1 MAAIKI
7 KYMDGDGPSIIEFP
21 DKKYRWKNI
30 FLYTENTIEC
40 RFSIRIIDFRI
51 ITRRD
56 LGKRNGGYMKRTLA
70 LLMALLLFLTS
81 TAPTAKVFAQGAVPE
96 TGGTAKYETIL
107 ETPNPT
113 VKGGKEGTLSS
124 DGGAIKFRYDS
135 KDVVKEAMD
144 VVVLKD
150 DAVLKDYA
158 FDLVTTQDG
167 QAMNGIE
174 YSGHLPKN
182 DTTKDAV
189 YKFYIKEKTDQ
200 KYDENKNV
208 ITITVKATNTAEP
221 TIKGINATEFV
232 VTPDADS
239 RYVSVTLTGDNLS
252 KDSVKAVTKKDG
264 VDTDEIKWNF
274 IPFKGLMASAEMPV
288 APEDK
293 DIVYTTTFSTANGS
307 SQTVK
312 ITVKAKSA
320 AATTEKTLT
329 GITIEPQSLPKT
341 GGDVVVTLKGDNLE
355 PADIKSEIRIRMDLQ
370 DIPVKW
376 EKTSEGLKA
385 TLTFP
390 ANETEKR
397 IVYTLYFEIK
407 GDLSANKSEKVYV
420 TTEDATTSPKVTGLN
435 ATPERLT
442 DAGGNVALTVTAENA
457 KEGDIQWTVKKDGR
471 EDPLLKPTSTG
482 DLNFTLTLPKNETN
496 KDVTYTVE
504 AKAEKGKQAQKATIT
519 VAKKEATPPATSDSE
534 IVMMKAD
541 KKSIPAEGGVVKITL
556 VDYPATD
563 KKNIRLKVT
572 IDGQSVDVPAD
583 EIVKDGAKK
592 IISLRFPAN
601 TKTEIL
607 NYKIVAN
614 ATGSYTDFQD
624 TPSVMI
630 TQDAGQVVNASITG
644 ISATNDQLPLAGGDT
659 TITIKG
665 TDLDKAKLVTKLFK
679 VEDGTETEVKLGDYM
694 SGSFSGRGEVQ
705 SASFIF
711 PKVDKDTE
719 FVFKASVD
727 NGNTFVEKAIHQT
740 SEGSNR
746 PTVSLVPKKVFTIS
760 DHSLVVDF
768 HEPVEEARPNA
779 IMKNVHI
786 IAGSNTINLNEGDKV
801 TIDGNTLHIDFKEPI
816 FKDAKAYKL
825 VVDARAFKLKSD
837 TENKAFEQTITR
849 DTPYIEDAE
858 FEQGYKLESEGG
870 KVVLKLKGYNLP
882 EDLKVKILE
891 NNKEKTDLKV
901 TPEITGSPNEKTIT
915 FNVPENTT
923 DRVQSYSVLVS
934 TDGVQYSSEVSNMQ
948 NRFRRMVVSVLPK
961 NANADA
967 PQIDFMQIQSY
978 GNADDGDITHTNLP
992 TGQESKKTLVWIYGA
1007 NLNADHTRLRLID
1020 KNGVYWSPIYD
1031 ATQDSG
1037 TRILMTML
1045 DGIHGGTPGMT
1056 GKGNNMLMEV
1066 ILPRGYQP
1074 DKWPGYEEGTTFKY
1088 EVAPDGVNFDS
1099 EVTVTAT
1106 VRFDHEDSKKD
1117 IDKELTDVIVRHVDK
1132 NGKDIVPAEKVKA
1145 YNHLHPC
1152 DLQKLLPLRDKDGFK
1167 KDFEGYKVADTD
1179 EIVKG
1184 MEGPNHYGPAYY
1196 DGKTVEQ
1203 LKNSKG
1209 EIVLVYGKAEKPG
1222 DPSTPSNPSNP
1233 STPSKPDSPSNT
1245 GSGSGYF
1252 ILPSAQTK
1260 NEAKKEPK
1268 KEANTAPTK
1277 GYIAGYPDHTFR
1289 PAKSMT
1295 RAEAA
1300 AILARL
1306 CKLTG
1311 VDSTKPDF
1319 KDADGWYNA
1328 AINDVVKAG
1337 YMKGYPDGSF
1347 KPNQPITR
1355 AEFAA
1360 ILSHVLKDE
1369 TAPNPFKDTAGHWA
1383 KDAIDKA
1390 YAQGIIKGYGDNSF
1404 RPDALVSRAEA
1415 VAMAN
1420 RTFRLQKTVVDNPF
1434 TDISPDHWAYND
1446 ILTAVSNK

>member
-1 MAAIKI
+1 
-7 KYMDGDGPSIIEFP
+7 
-21 DKKYRWKNI
+21 
-30 FLYTENTIEC
+30 
-40 RFSIRIIDFRI
+40 
-51 ITRRD
+51 
-56 LGKRNGGYMKRTLA
+56 MKRTLA

-81 TAPTAKVFAQGAVPE
+81 TAPTAKVFAQGDVPE
-96 TGGTAKYETIL
+96 TGGEARFKTIL
-107 ETPNPT
+107 EAPNPT
-113 VKGGKEGTLSS
+113 TAGGKEGELSS

-135 KDVVKEAMD
+135 KNVAKEAMEC
-144 VVVLKD
+144 VVVKD
-150 DAVLKDYA
+150 DTPLTDFT
-158 FDLVTTQDG
+158 FDLIVAHDG
-167 QAMNGIE
+167 QAMNGVE
-174 YSGHLPKN
+174 YSGHLPQN
-182 DTTKDAV
+182 DTTKDVV
-189 YKFYIKEKTDQ
+189 YKFYIKEKADQ
-200 KYDENKNV
+200 KYDAKNV
-208 ITITVKATNTAEP
+208 ITITVKAKNTAEP
-221 TIKGINATEFV
+221 TITGVNRTDIV
-232 VTPDADS
+232 LDPDSPS
-239 RYVSVTLTGDNLS
+239 RYVTLTFEGNNLS
-252 KDSVKAVTKKDG
+252 SDTVKAVTKKDG
-264 VDTDEIKWNF
+264 VVTDEIKWNYLSIAGF
-274 IPFKGLMASAEMPV
+274 MASTIMPA

-307 SQTVK
+307 KQTVK

-329 GITIEPQSLPKT
+329 DISIDPQNLPKT
-341 GGDVVVTLKGDNLE
+341 GGDVIVTLKGENLE
-355 PADIKSEIRIRMDLQ
+355 PADIKSTIRIRMDLQ

-376 EKTSEGLKA
+376 EKSSEGLQA

-397 IVYTLYFEIK
+397 IAYSLYFEIK
-407 GDLSANKSEKVYV
+407 GDLSANQSGKVYV
-420 TTEDATTSPKVTGLN
+420 TTEEATTSPKVTGLS
-435 ATPERLT
+435 ATPEKLT
-442 DAGGNVALTVTAENA
+442 DAGGKVTLNVTAEKAVAN
-457 KEGDIQWTVKKDGR
+457 DIQWTVKKDGVV
-471 EDPLLKPTSTG
+471 DPLLKPTSTG
-482 DLNFTLTLPKNETN
+482 DLNFTLSLPQNDTAN
-496 KDVTYTVE
+496 DVTYTVE
-504 AKAEKGKQAQKATIT
+504 AKAANDAQAQKATIT
-519 VAKKEATPPATSDSE
+519 VAKKEATPPVVQDSKIIMMTEVNEKIDAASSEKTFNVIATPNTDAKNVKLHITANGKDVTLPYTVTGPKS
-534 IVMMKAD
+534 
-541 KKSIPAEGGVVKITL
+541 KKTVTINFPENKTASSVV
-556 VDYPATD
+556 Y
-563 KKNIRLKVT
+563 KVT
-572 IDGQSVDVPAD
+572 
-583 EIVKDGAKK
+583 
-592 IISLRFPAN
+592 F
-601 TKTEIL
+601 
-607 NYKIVAN
+607 N
-614 ATGSYTDFQD
+614 ATGSDTDFQD
-624 TPSVMI
+624 DPVATF
-630 TQDAGQVVNASITG
+630 TQAAGEAVNAKIED
-644 ISATNDQLPLAGGDT
+644 ISSTNDQLPLAGGDT

-665 TDLDKAKLVTKLFK
+665 TDLDKVELVTKLFK
-679 VEDGTETEVKLGDYM
+679 VENGAETVVKLGEYM

-705 SASFIF
+705 SAPFTF
-711 PKVDKDTE
+711 PAVDKDTK

-727 NGNTFVEKAIHQT
+727 GGNTFVEKAIYQT
-740 SEGSNR
+740 SEGSTR
-746 PTVSLVPKKVFTIS
+746 ETEALEPKKVFTIH
-760 DHSLVVDF
+760 DDTLVVDF
-768 HEPVEEARPNA
+768 HEPVEEARANA

-786 IAGSNTINLNEGDKV
+786 LAGSETINISESDKV
-801 TIDGNTLHIDFKEPI
+801 SFDGNTLQIKFDKPI
-816 FKDAKAYKL
+816 FKDKKAYKL
-825 VVDARAFKLKSD
+825 VVDARTFKLFNEKENREK
-837 TENKAFEQTITR
+837 ENKAFESIIQK
-849 DTPYIEDAE
+849 DGPYIEDAK

-870 KVVLKLKGYNLP
+870 NVVLKLTGYNLP
-882 EDLKVKILE
+882 DNLKVRIRE
-891 NNKEKTDLKV
+891 NNKEKTELKDI
-901 TPEITGSPNEKTIT
+901 PIKIEGSPNERTIT
-915 FNVPENTT
+915 FTAPANTT

-961 NANADA
+961 NADADA

-1074 DKWPGYEEGTTFKY
+1074 DKWEGYEEGTTFKY

-1106 VRFDHEDSKKD
+1106 VRFDHEDSKKN
-1117 IDKELTDVIVRHVDK
+1117 IDEELTEVIVRHVDK
-1132 NGKDIVPAEKVKA
+1132 DGNNIDKPETVKA

-1167 KDFEGYKVADTD
+1167 KEFEGYKVADTD

-1184 MEGPNHYGPAYY
+1184 KTGPNHYGPAYY
-1196 DGKTVEQ
+1196 DGKTVKE

-1209 EIVLVYGKAEKPG
+1209 EIVLVYGKTEKPV
-1222 DPSTPSNPSNP
+1222 DPSNPSNPSNP

-1252 ILPSAQTK
+1252 ILPSTPTK
-1260 NEAKKEPK
+1260 EVAKPEEKP
-1268 KEANTAPTK
+1268 ALTK

-1311 VDSTKPDF
+1311 ADNAKPDF

-1347 KPNQPITR
+1347 KPDQPITR
-1355 AEFAA
+1355 AEFAV

-1390 YAQGIIKGYGDNSF
+1390 YAQGIIKGYGDNTF

-1420 RTFRLQKTVVDNPF
+1420 RTFRLQKTVVENPF
-1434 TDISPDHWAYND
+1434 TDITSDHWAYND

>member
-1 MAAIKI
+1 
-7 KYMDGDGPSIIEFP
+7 
-21 DKKYRWKNI
+21 
-30 FLYTENTIEC
+30 
-40 RFSIRIIDFRI
+40 
-51 ITRRD
+51 
-56 LGKRNGGYMKRTLA
+56 MKRTLA

-81 TAPTAKVFAQGAVPE
+81 TAPTAKVFAQGDVPE
-96 TGGTAKYETIL
+96 TGGKAKFKNIL
-107 ETPNPT
+107 EAPNPT
-113 VKGGKEGTLSS
+113 VKDGKEGTLPSN
-124 DGGAIKFRYDS
+124 GGAIKFRYDS
-135 KDVVKEAMD
+135 KDVAKEAMD
-144 VVVLKD
+144 VVVLKG
-150 DAVLKDYA
+150 DALLKDYA

-167 QAMNGIE
+167 QAMNGVE
-174 YSGHLPKN
+174 YSGHLPQN
-182 DTTKDAV
+182 DTTKDVV
-189 YKFYIKEKTDQ
+189 YKFYIKEKADT
-200 KYDENKNV
+200 KYDEKNV
-208 ITITVKATNTAEP
+208 ITITVKAKNTAEP
-221 TIKGINATEFV
+221 KITGIKASEFV
-232 VTPDADS
+232 VAPDADS

-264 VDTDEIKWNF
+264 VDTDEINWNF
-274 IPFKGLMASAEMPV
+274 IPFKGLMASAEMPA

-307 SQTVK
+307 SRTVK
-312 ITVKAKSA
+312 ITVKAKSGA
-320 AATTEKTLT
+320 ASTEKTLT
-329 GITIEPQSLPKT
+329 GITIDPKSLPKT
-341 GGDVVVTLKGDNLE
+341 GGDVEITLQGENLE
-355 PADIKSEIRIRMDLQ
+355 PTDITPSIYLIGEGPKEFPITWTEVSGGLKGTLTIPKNTSGVEQKYLIKFILNNGTSK
-370 DIPVKW
+370 PVK
-376 EKTSEGLKA
+376 E
-385 TLTFP
+385 
-390 ANETEKR
+390 N
-397 IVYTLYFEIK
+397 IV
-407 GDLSANKSEKVYV
+407 V
-420 TTEDATTSPKVTGLN
+420 TTKEGPVAPAVPTVKGLIADPTSLPT
-435 ATPERLT
+435 
-442 DAGGNVALTVTAENA
+442 AGGNVALNVIAENA
-457 KEGDIQWTVKKDGR
+457 KAGDIQWTVKKDGR

-482 DLNFTLTLPKNETN
+482 DLNFTLILPKNETN

-504 AKAEKGKQAQKATIT
+504 AKAEKDKQAQKATIT
-519 VAKKEATPPATSDSE
+519 VAKKEATPPVTPTSE
-534 IVMMKAD
+534 IVMMTEVNEKIDADASEKTFNVIATPNTDAKNVKLHITADGKDVTLPYTVTGVKSRKTVTITFPKNTKA
-541 KKSIPAEGGVVKITL
+541 SPVV
-556 VDYPATD
+556 Y
-563 KKNIRLKVT
+563 KVT
-572 IDGQSVDVPAD
+572 
-583 EIVKDGAKK
+583 
-592 IISLRFPAN
+592 F
-601 TKTEIL
+601 
-607 NYKIVAN
+607 N
-614 ATGSYTDFQD
+614 ATGSKTVFQD
-624 TPSVMI
+624 DPVATF
-630 TQDAGQVVNASITG
+630 TQAAGEAVNAKIED
-644 ISATNDQLPLAGGDT
+644 ISSTNDQLPLAGGDT

-665 TDLDKAKLVTKLFK
+665 TDLNKVDLTTKLFK
-679 VEDGTETEVKLGDYM
+679 VEDGTETEVTLGDYM
-694 SGSFSGRGEVQ
+694 IGSFSGRGEVQ
-705 SASFIF
+705 SASFTF
-711 PKVDKDTE
+711 PKVDKDTH

-727 NGNTFVEKAIHQT
+727 GTTFVEKAIYQT

-746 PTVSLVPKKVFTIS
+746 ETEALEPKKVFTIH
-760 DHSLVVDF
+760 DDTLVVDF
-768 HEPVEEARPNA
+768 HEPVEEARANA

-786 IAGSNTINLNEGDKV
+786 LAGSETINISESDKV
-801 TIDGNTLHIDFKEPI
+801 SFDGNTLQIKFDKPI
-816 FKDAKAYKL
+816 FKDKKAYKL
-825 VVDARAFKLKSD
+825 VVDARTFKLFNEKENREK
-837 TENKAFEQTITR
+837 ENKAFESIIQK
-849 DTPYIEDAE
+849 DGPYIEDAK

-870 KVVLKLKGYNLP
+870 KVVLKLTGYNLP
-882 EDLKVKILE
+882 DKLTNKLKVKILE
-891 NNKEKTDLKV
+891 NNKEKTPLDVK
-901 TPEITGSPNEKTIT
+901 PEIAGDANEKTIT
-915 FNVPENTT
+915 FTAPANTT
-923 DRVQSYSVLVS
+923 DRVQSYSILVS
-934 TDGVQYSSEVSNMQ
+934 TDGIQYSSEVSNMQ

-961 NANADA
+961 NADVNA

-978 GNADDGDITHTNLP
+978 GNADDGNITHTNLP

-1074 DKWPGYEEGTTFKY
+1074 DNWKGYEEGTTFKY

-1117 IDKELTDVIVRHVDK
+1117 LTPLLTDVTVRHVDK
-1132 NGKDIVPAEKVKA
+1132 DGKDIVPAEKVKA

-1184 MEGPNHYGPAYY
+1184 MEGPNHHGPAYY

-1203 LKNSKG
+1203 LKNSNG
-1209 EIVLVYGKAEKPG
+1209 EIVLVYGKAEKPV
-1222 DPSTPSNPSNP
+1222 DPSTPSDPSNPSNPSNP

-1252 ILPSAQTK
+1252 ILPSTPTK
-1260 NEAKKEPK
+1260 EVAKPEEKP
-1268 KEANTAPTK
+1268 APTK

-1289 PAKSMT
+1289 PAKSMN

-1306 CKLTG
+1306 CKLSG
-1311 VDSTKPDF
+1311 ADSAKPDF

-1347 KPNQPITR
+1347 KPDQPITR
-1355 AEFAA
+1355 AEFAV

-1369 TAPNPFKDTAGHWA
+1369 TTPSPFKDTAGHWA

-1390 YAQGIIKGYGDNSF
+1390 YAQGIIKGYGDNTF

-1420 RTFRLQKTVVDNPF
+1420 RTFRLQKTVVENPF
-1434 TDISPDHWAYND
+1434 TDITSDHWAYND

>member
-1 MAAIKI
+1 
-7 KYMDGDGPSIIEFP
+7 
-21 DKKYRWKNI
+21 
-30 FLYTENTIEC
+30 
-40 RFSIRIIDFRI
+40 
-51 ITRRD
+51 
-56 LGKRNGGYMKRTLA
+56 MKRTLA

-81 TAPTAKVFAQGAVPE
+81 TAPTAKVFAQGDVPE

-113 VKGGKEGTLSS
+113 TTGGKEGELSS
-124 DGGAIKFRYDS
+124 DGGFIKFRYDS
-135 KDVVKEAMD
+135 KDVAKEAMD

-150 DAVLKDYA
+150 GSVLSDYA
-158 FDLVTTQDG
+158 FTSVNTQDG
-167 QAMNGIE
+167 QSMNGIE
-174 YSGHLPKN
+174 YSGRLPQN
-182 DTTKDAV
+182 DTTEDVV
-189 YKFYIKEKTDQ
+189 YKFYIKEKADQ
-200 KYDENKNV
+200 KYDAGNV
-208 ITITVKATNTAEP
+208 ITITVKAKNTAKSSI
-221 TIKGINATEFV
+221 TGIDKTN
-232 VTPDADS
+232 
-239 RYVSVTLTGDNLS
+239 VTLKADEPYRNVNLNLTGSNLR
-252 KDSVKAVTKKDG
+252 KGAVTDQTITTPVNAPKITWSYNDSLG
-264 VDTDEIKWNF
+264 F
-274 IPFKGLMASAEMPV
+274 MALATMPE
-288 APEDK
+288 APEK
-293 DIVYTTTFSTANGS
+293 EDIVYKTTFTAEDGST
-307 SQTVK
+307 QTVT

-320 AATTEKTLT
+320 GTTTEKTLT
-329 GITIEPQSLPKT
+329 GMTVKPESLPKT
-341 GGDVVVTLKGDNLE
+341 GGDVEITLQGENLE
-355 PADIKSEIRIRMDLQ
+355 PTDIEPFIVLIRGGLKNFPIEWAKV
-370 DIPVKW
+370 P
-376 EKTSEGLKA
+376 EGLKT
-385 TLTFP
+385 TLTIP
-390 ANETEKR
+390 ENTSGAEQK
-397 IVYTLYFEIK
+397 YSIK
-407 GDLSANKSEKVYV
+407 FLLKSDTTKNVHKNIIV
-420 TTEDATTSPKVTGLN
+420 TTEDGPVAPAVPTVKRVSASPISLPAT
-435 ATPERLT
+435 
-442 DAGGNVALTVTAENA
+442 GGNVALTVTAENA
-457 KEGDIQWTVKKDGR
+457 TKDDIQWTVKKDGR

-482 DLNFTLTLPKNETN
+482 DLNFTLALPENDTEN
-496 KDVTYTVE
+496 DVTYTVE
-504 AKAEKGKQAQKATIT
+504 AKTANDAQAQKAFIT
-519 VAKKEATPPATSDSE
+519 VAKKATTPPATSDSK
-534 IVMMKAD
+534 IVMMDTD

-556 VDYPATD
+556 VDFPATD

-592 IISLRFPAN
+592 IISLTFPAN

-614 ATGSYTDFQD
+614 ATGNDTDFQD

-630 TQDAGQVVNASITG
+630 TQAAGKVINASISDV
-644 ISATNDQLPLAGGDT
+644 SATNDQLPLAGGDT
-659 TITIKG
+659 KITIKG
-665 TDLDKAKLVTKLFK
+665 TDLDKAKLITKLFK
-679 VEDGTETEVKLGDYM
+679 VENGTETEVNYM
-694 SGSFSGRGEVQ
+694 TGSFQGRDNVQ
-705 SASFIF
+705 SAPFTF
-711 PKVDKDTE
+711 PKVDKDTK

-727 NGNTFVEKAIHQT
+727 GGNTFVEKDIYQT
-740 SEGSNR
+740 SEGSTR
-746 PTVSLVPKKVFTIS
+746 ETEALEPKKVFTIH
-760 DHSLVVDF
+760 DDTLVVDF
-768 HEPVEEARPNA
+768 HEPVEEARANA

-786 IAGSNTINLNEGDKV
+786 LAGNDTINISESDKV
-801 TIDGNTLHIDFKEPI
+801 SFDGNTLQIKFDKPI
-816 FKDAKAYKL
+816 FKDKKAYKL
-825 VVDARAFKLKSD
+825 VVDARTFKLFNEKENREK
-837 TENKAFEQTITR
+837 ENKAFESIIQK
-849 DTPYIEDAE
+849 DGPYIEDAK

-870 KVVLKLKGYNLP
+870 EVVLKLTGYNLP
-882 EDLKVKILE
+882 DDLKVKILE
-891 NNKEKTDLKV
+891 NNKEKTELEV
-901 TPEITGSPNEKTIT
+901 PTTIAGSPNERTIT
-915 FNVPENTT
+915 FTAPANTT

-961 NANADA
+961 NADVNA

-978 GNADDGDITHTNLP
+978 GNAEEGDITHTNLP

-1007 NLNADHTRLRLID
+1007 NLNANHTRLRLKD

-1037 TRILMTML
+1037 NRILMTML
-1045 DGIHGGTPGMT
+1045 DGINGGTPGMT

-1074 DKWPGYEEGTTFKY
+1074 DNWDGYEEGTTFKY
-1088 EVAPDGVNFDS
+1088 EVAPDGVHFDS

-1117 IDKELTDVIVRHVDK
+1117 IDKELTDVTVRHVDK
-1132 NGKDIVPAEKVKA
+1132 DGNDIVEPETVKA

-1167 KDFEGYKVADTD
+1167 KEFEGYKVADTD

-1184 MEGPNHYGPAYY
+1184 KTGPNDHGPAYY
-1196 DGKTVEQ
+1196 DGKTVKE

-1209 EIVLVYGKAEKPG
+1209 EIVLVYGKAEKPD
-1222 DPSTPSNPSNP
+1222 DPSNPSDPTNPSNP

-1252 ILPSAQTK
+1252 ILPSTPTK
-1260 NEAKKEPK
+1260 EVAKPEEKP
-1268 KEANTAPTK
+1268 APTK

-1311 VDSTKPDF
+1311 ADNAKPDF

-1347 KPNQPITR
+1347 KPDQPITR
-1355 AEFAA
+1355 AEFAV

-1390 YAQGIIKGYGDNSF
+1390 YAQGIIKGYGDNTF

-1420 RTFRLQKTVVDNPF
+1420 RTFRLQKTVVENPF
-1434 TDISPDHWAYND
+1434 TDITSDHWAYND

>member
-1 MAAIKI
+1 
-7 KYMDGDGPSIIEFP
+7 
-21 DKKYRWKNI
+21 
-30 FLYTENTIEC
+30 
-40 RFSIRIIDFRI
+40 
-51 ITRRD
+51 
-56 LGKRNGGYMKRTLA
+56 
-70 LLMALLLFLTS
+70 MALLLFLTS
-81 TAPTAKVFAQGAVPE
+81 TAPTAKVFAQGDVPE
-96 TGGTAKYETIL
+96 TGGTAKYQTIL
-107 ETPNPT
+107 KAPNPT
-113 VKGGKEGTLSS
+113 VEKGKEGTLPSK
-124 DGGAIKFRYDS
+124 GGDIHILYNS
-135 KDVVKEAMD
+135 HNVKETDMD
-144 VVVLKD
+144 VQVLKD
-150 DAVLKDYA
+150 GALTPYTFKTVNTHPEDSI
-158 FDLVTTQDG
+158 
-167 QAMNGIE
+167 MSGIE
-174 YSGHLPKN
+174 YSGKLPAN
-182 DTTKDAV
+182 DTPEDVV
-189 YKFYIKEKTDQ
+189 YKFYIKEKSDA
-200 KYDENKNV
+200 KYDAKNV
-208 ITITVKATNTAEP
+208 ITITVKAMNTAKP
-221 TIKGINATEFV
+221 TITGVNQTEFV
-232 VTPDADS
+232 LKPDAPS
-239 RYVSVTLTGDNLS
+239 RYIILNFTGDNLS
-252 KDSVKAVTKKDG
+252 KDNVKAVTKKDG
-264 VDTDEIKWNF
+264 AVTDEIKWSF
-274 IPFKGLMASAEMPV
+274 ISDNGFMASALMPA

-307 SQTVK
+307 KQTVK

-320 AATTEKTLT
+320 ATTTEKTLT
-329 GITIEPQSLPKT
+329 GITIEPQKLPKT
-341 GGDVVVTLKGDNLE
+341 GGDVVVTLKGENLE
-355 PADIKSEIRIRMDLQ
+355 PEDIKSEIRIRRDLQ

-376 EKTSEGLKA
+376 EKTSEGLNA

-397 IVYTLYFEIK
+397 IAYSLYFEIK
-407 GDLSANKSEKVYV
+407 GDLSQNQSGKVYV
-420 TTEDATTSPKVTGLN
+420 TTEEATTSPKVTGLS
-435 ATPERLT
+435 ATPEKLT
-442 DAGGNVALTVTAENA
+442 DAGGNVALNVTAKNA
-457 KEGDIQWTVKKDGR
+457 KASDIQWTVKKDGL
-471 EDPLLKPTSTG
+471 PLSDLTPIVKDG
-482 DLNFTLTLPKNETN
+482 LNFTLTLPKNDTD
-496 KDVTYTVE
+496 KDVVYTVE
-504 AKAEKGKQAQKATIT
+504 AKAANDAQPQKATIT
-519 VAKKEATPPATSDSE
+519 VAKKEATPPVVQDSKIIMMTEVNEKIDAASSEETFPVIATPNTDAKNVKLH
-534 IVMMKAD
+534 ITAD
-541 KKSIPAEGGVVKITL
+541 GKDITL
-556 VDYPATD
+556 PYTVTGPKS
-563 KKNIRLKVT
+563 KKTVTITFPKNTKASPVVYKVT
-572 IDGQSVDVPAD
+572 
-583 EIVKDGAKK
+583 
-592 IISLRFPAN
+592 F
-601 TKTEIL
+601 
-607 NYKIVAN
+607 N
-614 ATGSYTDFQD
+614 ATGSSTDFQD
-624 TPSVMI
+624 DPVATF
-630 TQDAGQVVNASITG
+630 TQAAGEAINAKIED

-659 TITIKG
+659 TVTIKG
-665 TDLDKAKLVTKLFK
+665 TDLNKVDLVTKLFK
-679 VEDGTETEVKLGDYM
+679 VEDGVEKEVKLGDYM

-705 SASFIF
+705 SAPFTF
-711 PKVDKDTE
+711 PAVDKDTK

-727 NGNTFVEKAIHQT
+727 GTNFVEKAIYQT

-786 IAGSNTINLNEGDKV
+786 IAGSNTINLSEGDKV

-849 DTPYIEDAE
+849 DTPYIEDAK

-870 KVVLKLKGYNLP
+870 KVVLKLTGYNLP
-882 EDLKVKILE
+882 DDLKVKILE
-891 NNKEKTDLKV
+891 NNKEKTTLDV
-901 TPEITGSPNEKTIT
+901 TPEITGDANEKTIT

-961 NANADA
+961 DAKADA

-1056 GKGNNMLMEV
+1056 GEGNNMLMEV

-1074 DKWPGYEEGTTFKY
+1074 DNWDGYEKGTTFKY

-1106 VRFDHEDSKKD
+1106 VRFDGEDSKKD
-1117 IDKELTDVIVRHVDK
+1117 LTPLLTDVTVRHVDK
-1132 NGKDIVPAEKVKA
+1132 DGKDIVPAERVKA

-1167 KDFEGYKVADTD
+1167 KEFEGYKVADTD

-1184 MEGPNHYGPAYY
+1184 MEDPNHYGPAYY
-1196 DGKTVEQ
+1196 DGKTVKD

-1209 EIVLVYGKAEKPG
+1209 EIVLVYGKAEKPV
-1222 DPSTPSNPSNP
+1222 DPSNPSDPTNPSNP

-1252 ILPSAQTK
+1252 ILPSTPTK
-1260 NEAKKEPK
+1260 EVAKPEEKP
-1268 KEANTAPTK
+1268 APTK

-1311 VDSTKPDF
+1311 ADSTKPDF

-1347 KPNQPITR
+1347 KPDQPITR
-1355 AEFAA
+1355 AEFAV

-1420 RTFRLQKTVVDNPF
+1420 RTFRLQRTVIKNPF

>member
-1 MAAIKI
+1 
-7 KYMDGDGPSIIEFP
+7 
-21 DKKYRWKNI
+21 
-30 FLYTENTIEC
+30 
-40 RFSIRIIDFRI
+40 
-51 ITRRD
+51 
-56 LGKRNGGYMKRTLA
+56 MKRTLA

-81 TAPTAKVFAQGAVPE
+81 TAPTAKVFAQGEMPE
-96 TGGTAKYETIL
+96 TGGKARFKTIL
-107 ETPNPT
+107 ETPNPDIT
-113 VKGGKEGTLSS
+113 GGKEGTLPAN
-124 DGGAIKFRYDS
+124 GGAIKFRYDS
-135 KDVVKEAMD
+135 VNVKPDAMECAVVK
-144 VVVLKD
+144 D
-150 DAVLKDYA
+150 DKPLTDFK
-158 FDLVTTQDG
+158 FDLIVAHDG
-167 QAMNGIE
+167 QNMNGVE
-174 YSGHLPKN
+174 YSGHLPENK
-182 DTTKDAV
+182 TPKDVV
-189 YKFYIKEKTDQ
+189 YKFYIKEKADT
-200 KYDENKNV
+200 KYDEKNV
-208 ITITVKATNTAEP
+208 ITITVKAKNTAEP
-221 TIKGINATEFV
+221 KITGIKASEFV
-232 VTPDADS
+232 VAPDADS

-264 VDTDEIKWNF
+264 VDTDEINWNF
-274 IPFKGLMASAEMPV
+274 IPFKGLMASAEMPA

-307 SQTVK
+307 SRTVK
-312 ITVKAKSA
+312 ITVKAKSGA
-320 AATTEKTLT
+320 ASTEKTLT
-329 GITIEPQSLPKT
+329 GITIDPKSLPKT
-341 GGDVVVTLKGDNLE
+341 GGDVEITLQGENLE
-355 PADIKSEIRIRMDLQ
+355 PTDITPSIYLIGEGPKEFPITWTEVSGGLKGTLTIPKNTSGVEQKYLIKFILNNGTSK
-370 DIPVKW
+370 PVK
-376 EKTSEGLKA
+376 E
-385 TLTFP
+385 
-390 ANETEKR
+390 N
-397 IVYTLYFEIK
+397 IV
-407 GDLSANKSEKVYV
+407 V
-420 TTEDATTSPKVTGLN
+420 TTKEGPVAPAVPTVKGLIADPTSLPT
-435 ATPERLT
+435 
-442 DAGGNVALTVTAENA
+442 AGGNVALNVIAENA
-457 KEGDIQWTVKKDGR
+457 KAGDIQWTVKKDGT
-471 EDPLLKPTSTG
+471 PVP
-482 DLNFTLTLPKNETN
+482 DLTPVAKDDRNFTLALPKNDMDN
-496 KDVTYTVE
+496 DITYTVE
-504 AKAEKGKQAQKATIT
+504 AKAEKDTQAQKATIT
-519 VAKKEATPPATSDSE
+519 VAKKEATPPVTPTSE
-534 IVMMKAD
+534 IIMMAEVNEQIDAAASEKTFNVIATPPTDANNVKLHITANGKDVTLPYTVTGDKARKSVTINFPEN
-541 KKSIPAEGGVVKITL
+541 KKTSPVV
-556 VDYPATD
+556 Y
-563 KKNIRLKVT
+563 KVT
-572 IDGQSVDVPAD
+572 
-583 EIVKDGAKK
+583 
-592 IISLRFPAN
+592 F
-601 TKTEIL
+601 
-607 NYKIVAN
+607 N
-614 ATGSYTDFQD
+614 ATGNDTVFQD
-624 TPSVMI
+624 DPVATF
-630 TQDAGQVVNASITG
+630 TQAAGEAVNASISS

-659 TITIKG
+659 TVTIKG
-665 TDLDKAKLVTKLFK
+665 TDLDKAELVTKLFK
-679 VEDGTETEVKLGDYM
+679 VENGTETEVTLGNYM
-694 SGSFSGRGEVQ
+694 KGSFIGRDTVK
-705 SASFIF
+705 SASFTF
-711 PKVDKDTE
+711 PEVNKDTK

-727 NGNTFVEKAIHQT
+727 GTNFVEKAIYQT

-746 PTVSLVPKKVFTIS
+746 ETESLVPKKVFTIS

-768 HEPVEEARPNA
+768 HEPVEEARANA
-779 IMKNVHI
+779 IIKNVHI
-786 IAGSNTINLNEGDKV
+786 LAGSDTINLSADDKV
-801 TIDGNTLHIDFKEPI
+801 TFDGNTLRIDFKDPI
-816 FKDAKAYKL
+816 FKDKKTYKL

-901 TPEITGSPNEKTIT
+901 TPEITGSPNERTIT
-915 FNVPENTT
+915 FTAPANTT

-961 NANADA
+961 DAEADA

-1106 VRFDHEDSKKD
+1106 VRFDHEDSKKN
-1117 IDKELTDVIVRHVDK
+1117 IDKELTEVIVRHVDK
-1132 NGKDIVPAEKVKA
+1132 DGNNIIKPETVKA

-1152 DLQKLLPLRDKDGFK
+1152 DLQKLLPLRDKDGFR
-1167 KDFEGYKVADTD
+1167 KDFEGYKVPDTD

-1184 MEGPNHYGPAYY
+1184 KTGPNHYGPAYY

-1203 LKNSKG
+1203 LKNKKG
-1209 EIVLVYGKAEKPG
+1209 EIVLVYGKAEKPV
-1222 DPSTPSNPSNP
+1222 DPSTPSDPSNPSNPSNP

-1252 ILPSAQTK
+1252 ILPSTPTK
-1260 NEAKKEPK
+1260 EVAKPEEKP
-1268 KEANTAPTK
+1268 APTK

-1289 PAKSMT
+1289 PAKSMN

-1311 VDSTKPDF
+1311 GDSTKPDF

-1347 KPNQPITR
+1347 KPDQPITR
-1355 AEFAA
+1355 AEFAV

-1369 TAPNPFKDTAGHWA
+1369 TTPSPFKDTAGHWA

-1390 YAQGIIKGYGDNSF
+1390 YAQGIIKGYGDNTF

-1420 RTFRLQKTVVDNPF
+1420 RTFRLQKTVVENPF
-1434 TDISPDHWAYND
+1434 TDITSDHWAYND

>member
-1 MAAIKI
+1 
-7 KYMDGDGPSIIEFP
+7 
-21 DKKYRWKNI
+21 
-30 FLYTENTIEC
+30 
-40 RFSIRIIDFRI
+40 
-51 ITRRD
+51 
-56 LGKRNGGYMKRTLA
+56 
-70 LLMALLLFLTS
+70 MALLLFLTS

-96 TGGTAKYETIL
+96 TGGKARFKTIL
-107 ETPNPT
+107 EAPNPT
-113 VKGGKEGTLSS
+113 TAGGKEGTLPS
-124 DGGAIKFRYDS
+124 DGGFIKFRYDS
-135 KDVVKEAMD
+135 KNVAKEAMN

-150 DAVLKDYA
+150 GSVLSDYK
-158 FDLVTTQDG
+158 FDSVNTQDG
-167 QAMNGIE
+167 QSMDGIE
-174 YSGHLPKN
+174 YSGHLPQN
-182 DTTKDAV
+182 DTTKDVV
-189 YKFYIKEKTDQ
+189 YKFYIKEKADL
-200 KYDENKNV
+200 KYDEKNV
-208 ITITVKATNTAEP
+208 ITITVKAKNTAEP

-252 KDSVKAVTKKDG
+252 KDNVKAVTKKDG

-274 IPFKGLMASAEMPV
+274 IPFKGLMASAQMPA

-293 DIVYTTTFSTANGS
+293 DFVYTTTFSTANGS

-329 GITIEPQSLPKT
+329 GIAIDPQSLPKT
-341 GGDVVVTLKGDNLE
+341 GGDVVVTLKGENLE
-355 PADIKSEIRIRMDLQ
+355 PTDISPSIFLKGEGPKNFPITWTKVSG
-370 DIPVKW
+370 
-376 EKTSEGLKA
+376 GLKT
-385 TLTFP
+385 TLNIPQNISDAEQKYLMKFFLKNDTSKLQKGNVIVALEDGP
-390 ANETEKR
+390 VAPVVPTVKNLIADPVSLPTE
-397 IVYTLYFEIK
+397 
-407 GDLSANKSEKVYV
+407 
-420 TTEDATTSPKVTGLN
+420 
-435 ATPERLT
+435 
-442 DAGGNVALTVTAENA
+442 GGNVALSVTAKNA
-457 KEGDIQWTVKKDGR
+457 KASDIQWTVKKDGL
-471 EDPLLKPTSTG
+471 PLSDLTPIVKDG
-482 DLNFTLTLPKNETN
+482 LNFTLTLPKNDTD
-496 KDVTYTVE
+496 KDVVYTVE
-504 AKAEKGKQAQKATIT
+504 AKAANDAQPQKATIT
-519 VAKKEATPPATSDSE
+519 VAKKEATPPVVQDSKIIMMTEVNEKIDAASSEETFPVIATPNTDAKNVKLH
-534 IVMMKAD
+534 ITAD
-541 KKSIPAEGGVVKITL
+541 GKDITL
-556 VDYPATD
+556 PYTVTGPKS
-563 KKNIRLKVT
+563 KKTVTITFPKNTKASPVVYKVT
-572 IDGQSVDVPAD
+572 
-583 EIVKDGAKK
+583 
-592 IISLRFPAN
+592 F
-601 TKTEIL
+601 
-607 NYKIVAN
+607 N
-614 ATGSYTDFQD
+614 ATGSSTDFQD
-624 TPSVMI
+624 DPVATF
-630 TQDAGQVVNASITG
+630 TQAAGEAINAKIED

-659 TITIKG
+659 TVTIKG
-665 TDLDKAKLVTKLFK
+665 TDLNKVDLVTKLFK
-679 VEDGTETEVKLGDYM
+679 VEDGVEKEVTLGDYM
-694 SGSFSGRGEVQ
+694 TGSFSGRGEVQ
-705 SASFIF
+705 SASFTF
-711 PKVDKDTE
+711 PKVDKDTK

-727 NGNTFVEKAIHQT
+727 GGNTFVEKAIFQT

-746 PTVSLVPKKVFTIS
+746 ETEALEPKKVFTIH
-760 DHSLVVDF
+760 DDTLVVDF
-768 HEPVEEARPNA
+768 HEPVEEARANA

-786 IAGSNTINLNEGDKV
+786 LAGSETINISESDKV
-801 TIDGNTLHIDFKEPI
+801 SFDGNTLQIKFDKPI
-816 FKDAKAYKL
+816 FKDKKAYKL
-825 VVDARAFKLKSD
+825 VVDARTFKLFNEKENREK
-837 TENKAFEQTITR
+837 ENKAFESIIQK
-849 DTPYIEDAE
+849 DGPYIEDAK

-870 KVVLKLKGYNLP
+870 NVVLKLTGYNLP
-882 EDLKVKILE
+882 DNLKVRIRE
-891 NNKEKTDLKV
+891 NNKEKTELK
-901 TPEITGSPNEKTIT
+901 EIPIKIEGSPNERTIT
-915 FNVPENTT
+915 FTAPANTT

-961 NANADA
+961 NADADA

-1074 DKWPGYEEGTTFKY
+1074 DNWDGYEKGTTFKY

-1106 VRFDHEDSKKD
+1106 VRFDGEDSKKD
-1117 IDKELTDVIVRHVDK
+1117 LTPLLTDVTVRHVDK
-1132 NGKDIVPAEKVKA
+1132 DGKDIVPAEKVKA

-1167 KDFEGYKVADTD
+1167 KDFEGYKVADTA

-1196 DGKTVEQ
+1196 DGKTVKD
-1203 LKNSKG
+1203 LKNNKG
-1209 EIVLVYGKAEKPG
+1209 EIVLVYGKAEKPVDPA
-1222 DPSTPSNPSNP
+1222 DPSEPSNP

-1252 ILPSAQTK
+1252 ILPSTPTK
-1260 NEAKKEPK
+1260 EVAKPEEKP
-1268 KEANTAPTK
+1268 ALTK

-1311 VDSTKPDF
+1311 ADNAKPDF

-1347 KPNQPITR
+1347 KPDQPITR

-1420 RTFRLQKTVVDNPF
+1420 RTFRLQRTVIKNPF

>member
-1 MAAIKI
+1 
-7 KYMDGDGPSIIEFP
+7 
-21 DKKYRWKNI
+21 
-30 FLYTENTIEC
+30 
-40 RFSIRIIDFRI
+40 
-51 ITRRD
+51 
-56 LGKRNGGYMKRTLA
+56 MKRTLA

-81 TAPTAKVFAQGAVPE
+81 TAPTAKVFAQGDVPE
-96 TGGTAKYETIL
+96 TGGEAKYETIL
-107 ETPNPT
+107 IAPNPT
-113 VKGGKEGTLSS
+113 VEKGKEGTLPSK
-124 DGGAIKFRYDS
+124 GGDIHILYNS
-135 KDVVKEAMD
+135 HNVKDTDMEVQ
-144 VVVLKD
+144 VLKD
-150 DAVLKDYA
+150 GVLTPYTFKTVIAHPEDSEMHGVE
-158 FDLVTTQDG
+158 FSGDLP
-167 QAMNGIE
+167 A
-174 YSGHLPKN
+174 N
-182 DTTKDAV
+182 DMTKDVV
-189 YKFYIKEKTDQ
+189 YKFYIKEKADE
-200 KYDENKNV
+200 KYDANNV
-208 ITITVKATNTAEP
+208 ITITVKAKNTAEP
-221 TIKGINATEFV
+221 TITGVNATEFV
-232 VTPDADS
+232 VTPDSPS

-274 IPFKGLMASAEMPV
+274 IPFKGLMASAPMPA

-307 SQTVK
+307 KQTVK
-312 ITVKAKSA
+312 ITVKAKSGA
-320 AATTEKTLT
+320 ASTEKTLT
-329 GITIEPQSLPKT
+329 GMTIKPESLPKT
-341 GGDVVVTLKGDNLE
+341 GGDVEITLQGENLE
-355 PADIKSEIRIRMDLQ
+355 PTDITPSIFLKGEGPKNFPITWTEVSGGLKGTLTIPKNTSGVEQKYLIKFILNNGTSK
-370 DIPVKW
+370 PVK
-376 EKTSEGLKA
+376 E
-385 TLTFP
+385 
-390 ANETEKR
+390 N
-397 IVYTLYFEIK
+397 IV
-407 GDLSANKSEKVYV
+407 V
-420 TTEDATTSPKVTGLN
+420 TTKEGPVAPAVPTVKDLIADPTSLPTT
-435 ATPERLT
+435 
-442 DAGGNVALTVTAENA
+442 GGNVALAVTAENA
-457 KEGDIQWTVKKDGR
+457 TKDDIQWTVKKDGLPVS
-471 EDPLLKPTSTG
+471 DPAPVVKDG
-482 DLNFTLTLPKNETN
+482 LNFTLALPKNETY

-504 AKAEKGKQAQKATIT
+504 AKTANDAQWKTARIT
-519 VAKKEATPPATSDSE
+519 VAKKATTPPVVQESK
-534 IVMMKAD
+534 IVMIKPFD
-541 KKSIPAEGGVVKITL
+541 GNIPNTGEKKSFDIVVSPKTAPSNVKLRITADDKV
-556 VDYPATD
+556 VDNINYSVAGDGLTKTVNITFP
-563 KKNIRLKVT
+563 KNGKASTVVYKVT
-572 IDGQSVDVPAD
+572 
-583 EIVKDGAKK
+583 
-592 IISLRFPAN
+592 F
-601 TKTEIL
+601 
-607 NYKIVAN
+607 N
-614 ATGSYTDFQD
+614 ATGGDTVFQND
-624 TPSVMI
+624 PVATF
-630 TQDAGQVVNASITG
+630 TQAAGEAVNAKIED

-659 TITIKG
+659 TVTIKG
-665 TDLDKAKLVTKLFK
+665 TDLDKAELVTKLYK
-679 VEDGTETEVKLGDYM
+679 VENGTEKEVKLDDYM
-694 SGSFSGRGEVQ
+694 KGSFIGRDTVQ
-705 SASFIF
+705 SASFTF
-711 PKVDKDTE
+711 PEVNKDTK

-727 NGNTFVEKAIHQT
+727 GTNFVEKAIYQT

-746 PTVSLVPKKVFTIS
+746 TTEALVPKKVFTIS

-768 HEPVEEARPNA
+768 HEPVEEARTNA

-786 IAGSNTINLNEGDKV
+786 LAGSETINLSADDKV
-801 TIDGNTLHIDFKEPI
+801 TFDGTTLRIDFKEPI
-816 FKDAKAYKL
+816 FKDAKTYNL
-825 VVDARAFKLKSD
+825 VVDARTFKLNND
-837 TENKAFEQTITR
+837 AENKPFEQIIKK
-849 DTPYIEDAE
+849 DTPYIEDASFVE
-858 FEQGYKLESEGG
+858 GYKLESAGG

-882 EDLKVKILE
+882 DDLKVKILE
-891 NNKEKTDLKV
+891 NNKEKTPLDV
-901 TPEITGSPNEKTIT
+901 TPEIAGDANERTIT
-915 FNVPENTT
+915 FTAPTNTT

-978 GNADDGDITHTNLP
+978 GNADNGDTTHTNLP

-1074 DKWPGYEEGTTFKY
+1074 DNWDSYEEGTTFKY

-1117 IDKELTDVIVRHVDK
+1117 IDKELTEVIVRHVDK
-1132 NGKDIVPAEKVKA
+1132 DGKDIVKPETVKA

-1167 KDFEGYKVADTD
+1167 KEFEGYKVADTD

-1184 MEGPNHYGPAYY
+1184 KTGPNHYGPAYY
-1196 DGKTVEQ
+1196 DDKTVKE

-1209 EIVLVYGKAEKPG
+1209 EIVLVYGKAEKPVDPA
-1222 DPSTPSNPSNP
+1222 DPSNPSNPSDPTNPSDPSNPSNP
-1233 STPSKPDSPSNT
+1233 STPSKPDSSSNT
-1245 GSGSGYF
+1245 GSGNGHVV
-1252 ILPSAQTK
+1252 LPSAPA
-1260 NEAKKEPK
+1260 NNVAKPEPK
-1268 KEANTAPTK
+1268 KEVNTAPTT
-1277 GYIAGYPDHTFR
+1277 GYIKGYPDHTFR

-1311 VDSTKPDF
+1311 MDSTKPDF
-1319 KDADGWYNA
+1319 KDADGWYNT

-1347 KPNQPITR
+1347 KPDQPITR

-1360 ILSHVLKDE
+1360 ILSHVLKDT

-1390 YAQGIIKGYGDNSF
+1390 YAQGIIKGYGDNTF

-1415 VAMAN
+1415 VAMTN
-1420 RTFRLQKTVVDNPF
+1420 RTFRLQKTVMDNPF
-1434 TDISPDHWAYND
+1434 TDITSDHWAYND

>member
-1 MAAIKI
+1 
-7 KYMDGDGPSIIEFP
+7 
-21 DKKYRWKNI
+21 
-30 FLYTENTIEC
+30 
-40 RFSIRIIDFRI
+40 
-51 ITRRD
+51 
-56 LGKRNGGYMKRTLA
+56 MKRTLA

-81 TAPTAKVFAQGAVPE
+81 TAPTAKVFAQGDMPE

-107 ETPNPT
+107 KGPNPT
-113 VKGGKEGTLSS
+113 VEKGKEGTLPSN
-124 DGGAIKFRYDS
+124 GGDIHILYNS
-135 KDVVKEAMD
+135 HNVKDTDMNVQ
-144 VVVLKD
+144 VLKD
-150 DAVLKDYA
+150 GVLMPYT
-158 FDLVTTQDG
+158 FTTVIAHPEDSEMHG
-167 QAMNGIE
+167 VE
-174 YSGHLPKN
+174 FSGKLPAN
-182 DTTKDAV
+182 EMTKDVV
-189 YKFYIKEKTDQ
+189 YKFYIKEKADAT
-200 KYDENKNV
+200 YDANNV
-208 ITITVKATNTAEP
+208 ITITVKAKNTAEP
-221 TIKGINATEFV
+221 TISDLSDTEMVFKPNATFRYAILKINGVNLQKDV
-232 VTPDADS
+232 VTTKTTKTPADAPDIQWNINDS
-239 RYVSVTLTGDNLS
+239 S
-252 KDSVKAVTKKDG
+252 
-264 VDTDEIKWNF
+264 
-274 IPFKGLMASAEMPV
+274 GLMASAPMPA

-293 DIVYTTTFSTANGS
+293 DIVYTTTFSTPNGS
-307 SQTVK
+307 NQTVK

-329 GITIEPQSLPKT
+329 DIAIEPKSLPKT
-341 GGDVVVTLKGDNLE
+341 GGDVVVTLKGENLE
-355 PADIKSEIRIRMDLQ
+355 PTDIDPDIRIKGVLQ
-370 DIPVKW
+370 PITPNWKQVP
-376 EKTSEGLKA
+376 EGLKA
-385 TLTFP
+385 TLKIPENTSDT
-390 ANETEKR
+390 AQK
-397 IVYTLYFEIK
+397 YFMKFFLKNDTSKYVK
-407 GDLSANKSEKVYV
+407 GNVVV
-420 TTEDATTSPKVTGLN
+420 TTEEGPVAPAVPTVK
-435 ATPERLT
+435 RLIADPVSLPT
-442 DAGGNVALTVTAENA
+442 EGGKVALTVTAEKA
-457 KEGDIQWTVKKDGR
+457 TKDDIQWTVKKDGT
-471 EDPLLKPTSTG
+471 PVP
-482 DLNFTLTLPKNETN
+482 DLTPVAKDDRNFTLALPKNETKN
-496 KDVTYTVE
+496 DVTYTVE
-504 AKAEKGKQAQKATIT
+504 AKAEKDTQAQKATIT
-519 VAKKEATPPATSDSE
+519 VAKKEATPPVTPTSE
-534 IVMMKAD
+534 IIMMAEVNEQIDAAASEKTFNVIATPPTDANNVKLHITANGKDVTLPYTVTGDKARKSVTIKFSEN
-541 KKSIPAEGGVVKITL
+541 KKDSPVV
-556 VDYPATD
+556 Y
-563 KKNIRLKVT
+563 KVT
-572 IDGQSVDVPAD
+572 
-583 EIVKDGAKK
+583 
-592 IISLRFPAN
+592 F
-601 TKTEIL
+601 
-607 NYKIVAN
+607 N
-614 ATGSYTDFQD
+614 ATGSDTVFQD
-624 TPSVMI
+624 KPVATF
-630 TQDAGQVVNASITG
+630 TQAAGEAVNASISS

-659 TITIKG
+659 TVTIKG
-665 TDLDKAKLVTKLFK
+665 TDLNKVDLVTKLFK
-679 VEDGTETEVKLGDYM
+679 VENGKEKEVTLNNYM
-694 SGSFSGRGEVQ
+694 SGSFRGRGEVQ
-705 SASFIF
+705 SASFTF
-711 PKVDKDTE
+711 PKVDSDTE

-1056 GKGNNMLMEV
+1056 GEGNNMLMEV

-1074 DKWPGYEEGTTFKY
+1074 DKWEGYEEGTTFKY

-1106 VRFDHEDSKKD
+1106 VRFDGEKPKTD
-1117 IDKELTDVIVRHVDK
+1117 LTPLLTEVTVRHVDK
-1132 NGKDIVPAEKVKA
+1132 DGKDIVPAEKVKA

-1179 EIVKG
+1179 EIVQG
-1184 MEGPNHYGPAYY
+1184 MEGPNHHGPAYY

-1209 EIVLVYGKAEKPG
+1209 EIVLVYGKAEKPV
-1222 DPSTPSNPSNP
+1222 DPSNPSDPTNPSNP
-1233 STPSKPDSPSNT
+1233 STPSKPDSTSNT

-1252 ILPSAQTK
+1252 ILPSTPTK
-1260 NEAKKEPK
+1260 EVAKPEEKP
-1268 KEANTAPTK
+1268 APTK

-1306 CKLTG
+1306 CKLSG
-1311 VDSTKPDF
+1311 GDSTKPDF

-1347 KPNQPITR
+1347 KPDQPITR
-1355 AEFAA
+1355 AEFAV

-1369 TAPNPFKDTAGHWA
+1369 TTPSPFKDTAGHWA

-1420 RTFRLQKTVVDNPF
+1420 RTFRLQKTVVENPF
-1434 TDISPDHWAYND
+1434 TDITSDHWAYND

>member
-1 MAAIKI
+1 
-7 KYMDGDGPSIIEFP
+7 
-21 DKKYRWKNI
+21 
-30 FLYTENTIEC
+30 
-40 RFSIRIIDFRI
+40 
-51 ITRRD
+51 
-56 LGKRNGGYMKRTLA
+56 MKRTLA

-81 TAPTAKVFAQGAVPE
+81 TAPTAKVFAQGDVPE
-96 TGGTAKYETIL
+96 TGGTAKYQTIL

-113 VKGGKEGTLSS
+113 VKDGKEGTLPSN
-124 DGGAIKFRYDS
+124 GGAIKFRYDS
-135 KDVVKEAMD
+135 KDVAKEAMEYQ
-144 VVVLKD
+144 VLKD
-150 DAVLKDYA
+150 GAPLTDFT
-158 FDLVTTQDG
+158 FDLIVAHDD
-167 QAMNGIE
+167 QAMNGVE
-174 YSGHLPKN
+174 YSGKLPAN
-182 DTTKDAV
+182 DTIKDVV
-189 YKFYIKEKTDQ
+189 YKFYIKEKADQ
-200 KYDENKNV
+200 KYDAKNV
-208 ITITVKATNTAEP
+208 ITITVKAKNTAESSI
-221 TIKGINATEFV
+221 TGIDKSEFV
-232 VTPDADS
+232 LQPDAS
-239 RYVSVTLTGDNLS
+239 YRNVTFTLSGNNLS
-252 KDSVKAVTKKDG
+252 SKTVKAVTTKNG
-264 VDTDEIKWNF
+264 TPTDDITWNF
-274 IPFKGLMASAEMPV
+274 YELNGLMTTAPMPE
-288 APEDK
+288 APEK
-293 DIVYTTTFSTANGS
+293 EDIVYKATFTAQDGS
-307 SQTVK
+307 SQTVT

-320 AATTEKTLT
+320 AAPTEKTLT
-329 GITIEPQSLPKT
+329 GIAIDPKSLPKT
-341 GGDVVVTLKGDNLE
+341 GGDVVVTLKGENLE
-355 PADIKSEIRIRMDLQ
+355 PTDIDPDIRIKGVLQ
-370 DIPVKW
+370 PITPNW
-376 EKTSEGLKA
+376 EKVPEGLKA
-385 TLTFP
+385 TLTIPENTSDTEQKYFMKFFLKNDTSKFQKGNVVVTLEEGPVTP
-390 ANETEKR
+390 A
-397 IVYTLYFEIK
+397 
-407 GDLSANKSEKVYV
+407 
-420 TTEDATTSPKVTGLN
+420 SPKVTGLS
-435 ATPERLT
+435 ATPEKLT
-442 DAGGNVALTVTAENA
+442 DAGGNVTLAVTAENA
-457 KEGDIQWTVKKDGR
+457 KASDIQWTVKKDGVAVS
-471 EDPLLKPTSTG
+471 DLTPVVKDG
-482 DLNFTLTLPKNETN
+482 LNFTLALPKNDTEN
-496 KDVTYTVE
+496 DITYTVE
-504 AKAEKGKQAQKATIT
+504 AKTANDAQGKSATIT
-519 VAKKEATPPATSDSE
+519 VAKTAAIPPVVQDSKIMMMTDVNEKIDAASSEKTFPVIATPNTDAKNVKLHITADGKDVTLPYTVTGE
-534 IVMMKAD
+534 KA
-541 KKSIPAEGGVVKITL
+541 KKTVTITFPKNKKASPVVYKIT
-556 VDYPATD
+556 
-563 KKNIRLKVT
+563 
-572 IDGQSVDVPAD
+572 
-583 EIVKDGAKK
+583 
-592 IISLRFPAN
+592 F
-601 TKTEIL
+601 
-607 NYKIVAN
+607 N
-614 ATGSYTDFQD
+614 ATGSSTVFQD
-624 TPSVMI
+624 EPVATF
-630 TQDAGQVVNASITG
+630 TQAAGEVVNASISSVT
-644 ISATNDQLPLAGGDT
+644 ATNDQLPLAGGNT
-659 TITIKG
+659 TVTIKG
-665 TDLDKAKLVTKLFK
+665 TDLDKADLVTKLFK
-679 VEDGTETEVKLGDYM
+679 VEDGKETEVKLGDYM
-694 SGSFSGRGEVQ
+694 TGSFSGRGEVQ
-705 SASFIF
+705 SASFTF

-727 NGNTFVEKAIHQT
+727 GGNTFVKKAIHQT

-746 PTVSLVPKKVFTIS
+746 PTESLVPKKVFTIS

-768 HEPVEEARPNA
+768 HEPVEEARANA

-786 IAGSNTINLNEGDKV
+786 LAGSDIVNIGADDKV
-801 TIDGNTLHIDFKEPI
+801 TFDGTTLRIDFKDPI
-816 FKDAKAYKL
+816 FKDKKTYKL
-825 VVDARAFKLKSD
+825 VVDARTFKLNND
-837 TENKAFEQTITR
+837 AENKPFEQIIKK
-849 DTPYIEDAE
+849 DAPYIEDATFVE
-858 FEQGYKLESEGG
+858 GYKLESEGG

-882 EDLKVKILE
+882 GDLKVKILE
-891 NNKEKTDLKV
+891 NNKEKTPLDV
-901 TPEITGSPNEKTIT
+901 TPEITGDANEKTIT
-915 FNVPENTT
+915 FTAPANST

-961 NANADA
+961 NLKADG

-978 GNADDGDITHTNLP
+978 GNADNGDTTHTNLP

-1045 DGIHGGTPGMT
+1045 DGINGGTPGMT

-1074 DKWPGYEEGTTFKY
+1074 DKWSGYEEGTTFKY

-1106 VRFDHEDSKKD
+1106 VRFDGEDSKKD
-1117 IDKELTDVIVRHVDK
+1117 LTPLLTDVTVRHVDK
-1132 NGKDIVPAEKVKA
+1132 DGKDIVPAEKVKA

-1167 KDFEGYKVADTD
+1167 KEFEGYKVADTD

-1196 DGKTVEQ
+1196 DGKTVKE

-1209 EIVLVYGKAEKPG
+1209 EIVLVYGKAEKPV
-1222 DPSTPSNPSNP
+1222 DPSNPSDPTNPSNP

-1252 ILPSAQTK
+1252 ILPSTPTK
-1260 NEAKKEPK
+1260 EVAKPEEKP
-1268 KEANTAPTK
+1268 APTK

-1311 VDSTKPDF
+1311 GDSTKPDF

-1347 KPNQPITR
+1347 KPDQPITR

-1360 ILSHVLKDE
+1360 ILSHVLKDT
-1369 TAPNPFKDTAGHWA
+1369 TAPNPFKDAAGHWA

>member
-1 MAAIKI
+1 
-7 KYMDGDGPSIIEFP
+7 
-21 DKKYRWKNI
+21 
-30 FLYTENTIEC
+30 
-40 RFSIRIIDFRI
+40 
-51 ITRRD
+51 
-56 LGKRNGGYMKRTLA
+56 MKRTLA

-81 TAPTAKVFAQGAVPE
+81 TAPTAKVFAQGDVPE
-96 TGGTAKYETIL
+96 TGGEARFKTIL
-107 ETPNPT
+107 EAPNPT
-113 VKGGKEGTLSS
+113 TAGGKEGTLPS
-124 DGGAIKFRYDS
+124 DGGFIKFRYDS
-135 KDVVKEAMD
+135 KNVAKEAMN

-150 DAVLKDYA
+150 GSVLSDYK
-158 FDLVTTQDG
+158 FDSVNTQDG
-167 QAMNGIE
+167 QSMDGIE
-174 YSGHLPKN
+174 YSGHLPQN
-182 DTTKDAV
+182 DTTKDVV
-189 YKFYIKEKTDQ
+189 YKFYIKEKADL
-200 KYDENKNV
+200 KYDEKNV
-208 ITITVKATNTAEP
+208 ITITVKAKNTAEP

-252 KDSVKAVTKKDG
+252 KDNVKAVTKKDG

-274 IPFKGLMASAEMPV
+274 IPFKGLMASAQMPA

-293 DIVYTTTFSTANGS
+293 DFVYTTTFSTANGS

-341 GGDVVVTLKGDNLE
+341 GGDVVVTLKGENLE
-355 PADIKSEIRIRMDLQ
+355 PEDIKSEIRIRRDLQ

-376 EKTSEGLKA
+376 EKTSEGLNA

-397 IVYTLYFEIK
+397 IAYSLYFEIK
-407 GDLSANKSEKVYV
+407 GDLSQNQSGKVYV
-420 TTEDATTSPKVTGLN
+420 TTEEATTSPKVTGLN
-435 ATPERLT
+435 ATPEKLT
-442 DAGGNVALTVTAENA
+442 DAGGNVALNVTAKNA
-457 KEGDIQWTVKKDGR
+457 KASDIQWTVKKDGL
-471 EDPLLKPTSTG
+471 PLSDLTPIVKDG
-482 DLNFTLTLPKNETN
+482 LNFTLTLPKNDTD
-496 KDVTYTVE
+496 KDVVYTVE
-504 AKAEKGKQAQKATIT
+504 AKAANDAQPQKATIT
-519 VAKKEATPPATSDSE
+519 VAKKEATPPVVQDSKIIMMTEVNEKIDAASSEETFPVIATPNTDAKNVKLH
-534 IVMMKAD
+534 ITAD
-541 KKSIPAEGGVVKITL
+541 GKDITL
-556 VDYPATD
+556 PYTVTGPKS
-563 KKNIRLKVT
+563 KKTVTITFPKNTKASPVVYKVT
-572 IDGQSVDVPAD
+572 
-583 EIVKDGAKK
+583 
-592 IISLRFPAN
+592 F
-601 TKTEIL
+601 
-607 NYKIVAN
+607 N
-614 ATGSYTDFQD
+614 ATGSSTDFQD
-624 TPSVMI
+624 DPVATF
-630 TQDAGQVVNASITG
+630 TQAAGEAINAKIED

-659 TITIKG
+659 TVTIKG
-665 TDLDKAKLVTKLFK
+665 TDLNKVDLVTKLFK
-679 VEDGTETEVKLGDYM
+679 VEDGVEKEVKLGDYM

-705 SASFIF
+705 SAPFTF
-711 PKVDKDTE
+711 PAVDKDTK
-719 FVFKASVD
+719 FVFKATVD
-727 NGNTFVEKAIHQT
+727 GTNFVEKAIYQT

-786 IAGSNTINLNEGDKV
+786 IAGSNTINLSEGDKV

-849 DTPYIEDAE
+849 DTPYIEDAK

-870 KVVLKLKGYNLP
+870 KVVLKLTGYNLP
-882 EDLKVKILE
+882 DDLKVKILE
-891 NNKEKTDLKV
+891 NNKEKTTLDV
-901 TPEITGSPNEKTIT
+901 TPEITGDANEKTIT

-961 NANADA
+961 DAKADA

-1056 GKGNNMLMEV
+1056 GEGNNMLMEV

-1074 DKWPGYEEGTTFKY
+1074 DNWDGYEKGTTFKY

-1106 VRFDHEDSKKD
+1106 VRFDGEDSKKD
-1117 IDKELTDVIVRHVDK
+1117 LTPLLTDVTVRHVDK
-1132 NGKDIVPAEKVKA
+1132 DGKDIVPAEKVKA

-1184 MEGPNHYGPAYY
+1184 KTGPNHYGPAYY
-1196 DGKTVEQ
+1196 DGKTVKE

-1209 EIVLVYGKAEKPG
+1209 EIVLVYGKAEKPVDPA
-1222 DPSTPSNPSNP
+1222 DPSEPSNP

-1252 ILPSAQTK
+1252 ILPSTPTK
-1260 NEAKKEPK
+1260 EVAKPEEKP
-1268 KEANTAPTK
+1268 ALTK

-1311 VDSTKPDF
+1311 ADNAKPDF

-1347 KPNQPITR
+1347 KPDQPITR

-1390 YAQGIIKGYGDNSF
+1390 YAQGIIKGYGDNTF

-1420 RTFRLQKTVVDNPF
+1420 RTFRLQKTVVENPF
-1434 TDISPDHWAYND
+1434 TDITSDHWAYND

>member
-1 MAAIKI
+1 
-7 KYMDGDGPSIIEFP
+7 
-21 DKKYRWKNI
+21 
-30 FLYTENTIEC
+30 
-40 RFSIRIIDFRI
+40 
-51 ITRRD
+51 
-56 LGKRNGGYMKRTLA
+56 MKRTLA

-81 TAPTAKVFAQGAVPE
+81 TAPTAKVFAQGDVPE
-96 TGGTAKYETIL
+96 TGGEARFKTIL
-107 ETPNPT
+107 EAPNPT
-113 VKGGKEGTLSS
+113 TTGGKEGELSS

-135 KDVVKEAMD
+135 KNVTKEAMEC
-144 VVVLKD
+144 VVVKD
-150 DAVLKDYA
+150 DTPLTDFT
-158 FDLVTTQDG
+158 FDLIVAHDG
-167 QAMNGIE
+167 QAMNGVE
-174 YSGHLPKN
+174 YSGHLPQN
-182 DTTKDAV
+182 DTTKDVV
-189 YKFYIKEKTDQ
+189 YKFYIKEKADQ
-200 KYDENKNV
+200 KYDAKNV
-208 ITITVKATNTAEP
+208 ITITVKAKNTAEP
-221 TIKGINATEFV
+221 TITGVNRTDIVLE
-232 VTPDADS
+232 PDSPS
-239 RYVSVTLTGDNLS
+239 RYVTLTFEGNNLS
-252 KDSVKAVTKKDG
+252 SDTVKAVTKKDG
-264 VDTDEIKWNF
+264 VVTDEIKWNYLSIAGF
-274 IPFKGLMASAEMPV
+274 MASTIMPA

-307 SQTVK
+307 KQTVK

-320 AATTEKTLT
+320 AAPTEKTLT
-329 GITIEPQSLPKT
+329 DISIDPQNLPKT
-341 GGDVVVTLKGDNLE
+341 GGDVIVTLKGENLE
-355 PADIKSEIRIRMDLQ
+355 PADIKSEIRIRMNLQ

-397 IVYTLYFEIK
+397 IVYSLYFEIK
-407 GDLSANKSEKVYV
+407 GDLSQNQSGKVYV
-420 TTEDATTSPKVTGLN
+420 TTEDATTSPKVTGLT
-435 ATPERLT
+435 ATPEKLT
-442 DAGGNVALTVTAENA
+442 DAGGNVTLNVTAENA
-457 KEGDIQWTVKKDGR
+457 VASDIQWTVKKDGTPVS
-471 EDPLLKPTSTG
+471 DLTPVFKDG
-482 DLNFTLTLPKNETN
+482 LNFTLALPKNDTEN
-496 KDVTYTVE
+496 DVTYTVE
-504 AKAEKGKQAQKATIT
+504 AKAEKDTQAQKATIT
-519 VAKKEATPPATSDSE
+519 VAKKEATPPVTPTSE
-534 IVMMKAD
+534 IIMMTEVNEKIDAAASEKEFNVIATPNTD
-541 KKSIPAEGGVVKITL
+541 AANVKLHITANGKDITL
-556 VDYPATD
+556 PYTVTGAKS
-563 KKNIRLKVT
+563 KKNVTITFPENKTASPVVYKVT
-572 IDGQSVDVPAD
+572 
-583 EIVKDGAKK
+583 
-592 IISLRFPAN
+592 F
-601 TKTEIL
+601 
-607 NYKIVAN
+607 N
-614 ATGSYTDFQD
+614 ATGSDTDFQD
-624 TPSVMI
+624 DPVATF
-630 TQDAGQVVNASITG
+630 TQAAGEAINAKIED
-644 ISATNDQLPLAGGDT
+644 ISATNDQLPLTGGDT

-665 TDLDKAKLVTKLFK
+665 TDLDKASIETKLYK
-679 VEDGTETEVKLGDYM
+679 VENGVEKEVKLADYM
-694 SGSFSGRGEVQ
+694 TGNFQGRDNVQ
-705 SASFIF
+705 SASFTF
-711 PKVDKDTE
+711 PAVDKDTK

-727 NGNTFVEKAIHQT
+727 GTTFVEKAIYQT
-740 SEGSNR
+740 SEGSTR
-746 PTVSLVPKKVFTIS
+746 ETEALEPKKVFTIH
-760 DHSLVVDF
+760 DDTLVVDF
-768 HEPVEEARPNA
+768 HEPVEEARANA
-779 IMKNVHI
+779 IMNNVHI
-786 IAGSNTINLNEGDKV
+786 LAGNDTINISESDKV
-801 TIDGNTLHIDFKEPI
+801 SFDGNTLQIKFDKPI
-816 FKDAKAYKL
+816 FKDKKAYKL
-825 VVDARAFKLKSD
+825 VVDARTFKLFNEKENREK
-837 TENKAFEQTITR
+837 ENKAFESIIQK
-849 DTPYIEDAE
+849 DGPYIEDAE
-858 FEQGYKLESEGG
+858 FVEGYKLESEGG
-870 KVVLKLKGYNLP
+870 KVVLKLTGYNLP
-882 EDLKVKILE
+882 DNLKVRIRENIEGKTELE
-891 NNKEKTDLKV
+891 VPT
-901 TPEITGSPNEKTIT
+901 TITGSPNERIIT
-915 FNVPENTT
+915 FTAPPNTT

-961 NANADA
+961 DADVNA

-1045 DGIHGGTPGMT
+1045 DGIHNGTPGMT

-1074 DKWPGYEEGTTFKY
+1074 DKWKGYEEGTTFKY
-1088 EVAPDGVNFDS
+1088 EVAPDGVHFDS

-1106 VRFDHEDSKKD
+1106 VLFDNEDSKKD
-1117 IDKELTDVIVRHVDK
+1117 LTPLLTEVTVHHVDK
-1132 NGKDIVPAEKVKA
+1132 DGKDIVPAETVKA

-1184 MEGPNHYGPAYY
+1184 LEGPNHYGPAYY

-1209 EIVLVYGKAEKPG
+1209 EIVLVYGKTEKPV
-1222 DPSTPSNPSNP
+1222 DPADPTNPSDPSNP

-1252 ILPSAQTK
+1252 ILPSTPTK
-1260 NEAKKEPK
+1260 EVAKPEEKP
-1268 KEANTAPTK
+1268 APTK

-1311 VDSTKPDF
+1311 ADNAKPDF

-1347 KPNQPITR
+1347 KPDQPITR
-1355 AEFAA
+1355 AEFAV

-1390 YAQGIIKGYGDNSF
+1390 YAQGIIKGYGDNTF

-1420 RTFRLQKTVVDNPF
+1420 RTFRLQKTVVENPF
-1434 TDISPDHWAYND
+1434 TDISSDHWAYND

>member
-1 MAAIKI
+1 
-7 KYMDGDGPSIIEFP
+7 
-21 DKKYRWKNI
+21 
-30 FLYTENTIEC
+30 
-40 RFSIRIIDFRI
+40 
-51 ITRRD
+51 
-56 LGKRNGGYMKRTLA
+56 MKRTLA

-81 TAPTAKVFAQGAVPE
+81 TAPTAKVFAQGEVPE
-96 TGGTAKYETIL
+96 TGGTAKYQTIL
-107 ETPNPT
+107 EAPNPT
-113 VKGGKEGTLSS
+113 TTGGKEGTLPAK
-124 DGGAIKFRYDS
+124 GGAIKFRYDS
-135 KDVVKEAMD
+135 KDVAKEAMD

-167 QAMNGIE
+167 QAMDGIE
-174 YSGHLPKN
+174 YSGHLPQN
-182 DTTKDAV
+182 DTSKDVV
-189 YKFYIKEKTDQ
+189 YKFYIKEKADK
-200 KYDENKNV
+200 KYDEKNV
-208 ITITVKATNTAEP
+208 ITITVKAKNAAASIIKSASTNSLTFASD
-221 TIKGINATEFV
+221 ATTRLANIDLIGGNF
-232 VTPDADS
+232 TD
-239 RYVSVTLTGDNLS
+239 G
-252 KDSVKAVTKKDG
+252 SVKAETVKTPADAP
-264 VDTDEIKWNF
+264 DLKWGL
-274 IPFKGLMASAEMPV
+274 IPKNPTLMMAAAVMPN
-288 APEDK
+288 APEK
-293 DIVYTTTFSTANGS
+293 EDIVYKTTFTAEDGS
-307 SQTVK
+307 SQTVT

-329 GITIEPQSLPKT
+329 DITINPTSLPKT

-355 PADIKSEIRIRMDLQ
+355 PTDITPSIYLIGEGPKEFPITWTEVSG
-370 DIPVKW
+370 
-376 EKTSEGLKA
+376 GLKT
-385 TLTFP
+385 TLTIPTNTSGAEQKYLLKFFLNKGKGGFQKGSVVVTLEEGPVAP
-390 ANETEKR
+390 AVPT
-397 IVYTLYFEIK
+397 VK
-407 GDLSANKSEKVYV
+407 GLIADPESLP
-420 TTEDATTSPKVTGLN
+420 TT
-435 ATPERLT
+435 
-442 DAGGNVALTVTAENA
+442 GGNVALTVTAENA
-457 KEGDIQWTVKKDGR
+457 TKDDIQWTVKKDGTPVSDFTPVAKDDR
-471 EDPLLKPTSTG
+471 
-482 DLNFTLTLPKNETN
+482 NFTLALPKNDTN
-496 KDVTYTVE
+496 KDIVYTVE
-504 AKAEKGKQAQKATIT
+504 AKAANDAQWKTATIT
-519 VAKKEATPPATSDSE
+519 VEKNATTPPVVQDSKIIMMTEVNEKIDAASSEETFPVIATPNTDAANVKLHIT
-534 IVMMKAD
+534 AD
-541 KKSIPAEGGVVKITL
+541 GKDITL
-556 VDYPATD
+556 PYTVTGAKS
-563 KKNIRLKVT
+563 KKTVTITFPENKTASPVVYKVT
-572 IDGQSVDVPAD
+572 
-583 EIVKDGAKK
+583 
-592 IISLRFPAN
+592 F
-601 TKTEIL
+601 
-607 NYKIVAN
+607 N
-614 ATGSYTDFQD
+614 ATGSSTDFQD
-624 TPSVMI
+624 NPVATF
-630 TQDAGQVVNASITG
+630 TQAAGEAINAKIED

-659 TITIKG
+659 TVTIKG
-665 TDLDKAKLVTKLFK
+665 TDLNKVDLVTKLFK
-679 VEDGTETEVKLGDYM
+679 VEDGVEKEVTLGDYM
-694 SGSFSGRGEVQ
+694 TGSFSGRGEVQ
-705 SASFIF
+705 SASFTF
-711 PKVDKDTE
+711 PKVDKDTH

-727 NGNTFVEKAIHQT
+727 GGNTFVEKAIYQT

-746 PTVSLVPKKVFTIS
+746 PTESLVPKKVFTIS

-768 HEPVEEARPNA
+768 HEPVEEARSNA

-786 IAGSNTINLNEGDKV
+786 LAGSDTLNLSADDKV
-801 TIDGNTLHIDFKEPI
+801 TFDGTTLRIDFKNPI
-816 FKDAKAYKL
+816 FKGAKTYKL
-825 VVDARAFKLKSD
+825 VVDARTFKLNND
-837 TENKAFEQTITR
+837 AENKPFEQIIKK
-849 DTPYIEDAE
+849 DAPYIEDATFVE
-858 FEQGYKLESEGG
+858 GYKLESEGG

-882 EDLKVKILE
+882 DDLKVKILE
-891 NNKEKTDLKV
+891 NNKEKTPLDV
-901 TPEITGSPNEKTIT
+901 TPEIKGDANEKTIT
-915 FNVPENTT
+915 FTAPANST

-961 NANADA
+961 NADADA

-1045 DGIHGGTPGMT
+1045 DGINGGTPGMT

-1074 DKWPGYEEGTTFKY
+1074 DKWEGYEEGTTFKY

-1106 VRFDHEDSKKD
+1106 VRFDGEDSKKD
-1117 IDKELTDVIVRHVDK
+1117 LTPLLTDVTVRHVDK
-1132 NGKDIVPAEKVKA
+1132 DGKDIVPAEKVKA

-1167 KDFEGYKVADTD
+1167 KEFEGYKVADTD
-1179 EIVKG
+1179 KIVKG

-1196 DGKTVEQ
+1196 DGKTVKE

-1209 EIVLVYGKAEKPG
+1209 EIVLVYGKVEKPVDPA
-1222 DPSTPSNPSNP
+1222 DPSEPSNPSNPSDPSNPLNP

-1252 ILPSAQTK
+1252 ILPSTPTK
-1260 NEAKKEPK
+1260 EVAKPEEKP
-1268 KEANTAPTK
+1268 ALTK
-1277 GYIAGYPDHTFR
+1277 GYIVGYPDHTFR

-1300 AILARL
+1300 AILAKL

-1311 VDSTKPDF
+1311 ADSTKPDF

-1347 KPNQPITR
+1347 KPDQPITR
-1355 AEFAA
+1355 AEFAV

-1420 RTFRLQKTVVDNPF
+1420 RTFRLQRTVVENPF

>member
-1 MAAIKI
+1 
-7 KYMDGDGPSIIEFP
+7 
-21 DKKYRWKNI
+21 
-30 FLYTENTIEC
+30 
-40 RFSIRIIDFRI
+40 
-51 ITRRD
+51 
-56 LGKRNGGYMKRTLA
+56 MKRTLA

-81 TAPTAKVFAQGAVPE
+81 TAPTAKVFAQGDMPE
-96 TGGTAKYETIL
+96 TGGTAKFKTIL

-113 VKGGKEGTLSS
+113 TAGGKEGTLPS
-124 DGGAIKFRYDS
+124 DGGFIKFRYAS
-135 KDVVKEAMD
+135 KDVAKEAMD

-150 DAVLKDYA
+150 GSVLSDYK
-158 FDLVTTQDG
+158 FDSVNTQDG
-167 QAMNGIE
+167 QSMDGIE
-174 YSGHLPKN
+174 YSGHLPQN
-182 DTTKDAV
+182 DRTKDVV
-189 YKFYIKEKTDQ
+189 YKFYIKEKADQ
-200 KYDENKNV
+200 KYDAKNV
-208 ITITVKATNTAEP
+208 ITITVKAKNTAEP
-221 TIKGINATEFV
+221 TITGINATEFV

-252 KDSVKAVTKKDG
+252 KDNVKAVTKKDG

-274 IPFKGLMASAEMPV
+274 IPFKGLMASAQMPA

-293 DIVYTTTFSTANGS
+293 DFVYTTTFSTANGS

-329 GITIEPQSLPKT
+329 GIAIEPQSLPKT
-341 GGDVVVTLKGDNLE
+341 GGDVIVTLKGENLE
-355 PADIKSEIRIRMDLQ
+355 PADIKSEIRIRMNLQ

-376 EKTSEGLKA
+376 KKTSEGLKA

-397 IVYTLYFEIK
+397 IAYSLYFEIK
-407 GDLSANKSEKVYV
+407 GDLSQNQSGKVYV
-420 TTEDATTSPKVTGLN
+420 TTEDATTSPKVTGLT
-435 ATPERLT
+435 ATPEKLT
-442 DAGGNVALTVTAENA
+442 DAGGNVTLNVTAENA
-457 KEGDIQWTVKKDGR
+457 VASDIQWTVKKDGTPVS
-471 EDPLLKPTSTG
+471 DLTPVFKDG
-482 DLNFTLTLPKNETN
+482 LNFTLALPKNDTEN
-496 KDVTYTVE
+496 DVTYTVE
-504 AKAEKGKQAQKATIT
+504 AKAEKDTQAQKATIT
-519 VAKKEATPPATSDSE
+519 VAKKEATPPVTPTSE
-534 IVMMKAD
+534 IIMMTEVNEKIDAAASEKELNVIATPNTDAKNVKLHITAD
-541 KKSIPAEGGVVKITL
+541 GKDITL
-556 VDYPATD
+556 PYTVTGPKS
-563 KKNIRLKVT
+563 KKTVTITFPKNTKASPVVYKVT
-572 IDGQSVDVPAD
+572 
-583 EIVKDGAKK
+583 
-592 IISLRFPAN
+592 F
-601 TKTEIL
+601 
-607 NYKIVAN
+607 N
-614 ATGSYTDFQD
+614 ATGSSTDFQD
-624 TPSVMI
+624 DPVATF
-630 TQDAGQVVNASITG
+630 TQAAGEAINAKIED

-659 TITIKG
+659 TVTIKG
-665 TDLDKAKLVTKLFK
+665 TDLNKVDLVTKLFK
-679 VEDGTETEVKLGDYM
+679 VEDGVEKEVTLGDYM
-694 SGSFSGRGEVQ
+694 TGSFSGRGEVQ
-705 SASFIF
+705 SASFTF
-711 PKVDKDTE
+711 PKVDKDTK

-727 NGNTFVEKAIHQT
+727 GGNTFVEKAIFQT

-746 PTVSLVPKKVFTIS
+746 ETEALEPKKVFTIH
-760 DHSLVVDF
+760 DDTLVVDF
-768 HEPVEEARPNA
+768 HEPVEEARANA

-786 IAGSNTINLNEGDKV
+786 LAGSETINISESDKV
-801 TIDGNTLHIDFKEPI
+801 SFDGNTLQIKFDKPI
-816 FKDAKAYKL
+816 FKDKKAYKL
-825 VVDARAFKLKSD
+825 VVDARTFKLFNEKENREK
-837 TENKAFEQTITR
+837 ENKAFESIIQK
-849 DTPYIEDAE
+849 DGPYIEDAK

-870 KVVLKLKGYNLP
+870 NVVLKLTGYNLP
-882 EDLKVKILE
+882 DNLKVRIRE
-891 NNKEKTDLKV
+891 NNKEKTELK
-901 TPEITGSPNEKTIT
+901 EIPIKIEGSPNERTIT
-915 FNVPENTT
+915 FTAPANTT

-961 NANADA
+961 NADADA

-1074 DKWPGYEEGTTFKY
+1074 DKWEGYEEGTTFKY

-1106 VRFDHEDSKKD
+1106 VRFDHEDSKKN
-1117 IDKELTDVIVRHVDK
+1117 IDEELTEVIVRHVDK
-1132 NGKDIVPAEKVKA
+1132 GGNNIDKPETVKA

-1167 KDFEGYKVADTD
+1167 KEFEGYKVADTD

-1184 MEGPNHYGPAYY
+1184 KTGPNHYGPAYY
-1196 DGKTVEQ
+1196 DGKTVKE

-1209 EIVLVYGKAEKPG
+1209 EIVLVYGKTEKPV
-1222 DPSTPSNPSNP
+1222 DPSNPSDPTNPSNP

-1252 ILPSAQTK
+1252 ILPSTPTK
-1260 NEAKKEPK
+1260 EVAKPEEKP
-1268 KEANTAPTK
+1268 APTK

-1311 VDSTKPDF
+1311 ADSTKPDF

-1347 KPNQPITR
+1347 KPDQPITR
-1355 AEFAA
+1355 AEFAV

-1420 RTFRLQKTVVDNPF
+1420 RTFRLQRTVIKNPF

>member
-1 MAAIKI
+1 
-7 KYMDGDGPSIIEFP
+7 
-21 DKKYRWKNI
+21 
-30 FLYTENTIEC
+30 
-40 RFSIRIIDFRI
+40 
-51 ITRRD
+51 
-56 LGKRNGGYMKRTLA
+56 MKRTLA

-81 TAPTAKVFAQGAVPE
+81 TAPTAKVFAQGDVPE
-96 TGGTAKYETIL
+96 TGGEARFKTIL
-107 ETPNPT
+107 EAPNPT
-113 VKGGKEGTLSS
+113 TTGGKEGELSS

-135 KDVVKEAMD
+135 KNVAKEAMEC
-144 VVVLKD
+144 VVVKGDTPLTD
-150 DAVLKDYA
+150 FT
-158 FDLVTTQDG
+158 FDLIVAHDG
-167 QAMNGIE
+167 QAMNGVE
-174 YSGHLPKN
+174 YSGHLPQN
-182 DTTKDAV
+182 DTTKDVV
-189 YKFYIKEKTDQ
+189 YKFYIKEKADQ
-200 KYDENKNV
+200 KYDAKNV
-208 ITITVKATNTAEP
+208 ITITVKAKNTAEP
-221 TIKGINATEFV
+221 TITGVNRTDIVLE
-232 VTPDADS
+232 PDSPS
-239 RYVSVTLTGDNLS
+239 RYVTLTFEGNNLS
-252 KDSVKAVTKKDG
+252 SDTVKAVTKKDG
-264 VDTDEIKWNF
+264 VVTDEIKWNYLSIAGF
-274 IPFKGLMASAEMPV
+274 MASTIMPA

-293 DIVYTTTFSTANGS
+293 NIVYTTTFSTANGS
-307 SQTVK
+307 KQTVK

-320 AATTEKTLT
+320 AAPTKKTLT
-329 GITIEPQSLPKT
+329 DITISPTSLPKT
-341 GGDVVVTLKGDNLE
+341 GGDVVVTLKGENLE
-355 PADIKSEIRIRMDLQ
+355 PADIKSTIRIRMDLQ

-376 EKTSEGLKA
+376 EKSSEGLQA

-397 IVYTLYFEIK
+397 IAYSLYFEIK
-407 GDLSANKSEKVYV
+407 GDLSANQSGKVYV
-420 TTEDATTSPKVTGLN
+420 TTEEATTSPKVTDLS
-435 ATPERLT
+435 ATPEKLT
-442 DAGGNVALTVTAENA
+442 DAGGDVILSVTAENA
-457 KEGDIQWTVKKDGR
+457 KASDIQWTVKKGDTPVSGLTPVVKDG
-471 EDPLLKPTSTG
+471 LK
-482 DLNFTLTLPKNETN
+482 FTLTLPKNETD
-496 KDVTYTVE
+496 KDIIYTVE
-504 AKAEKGKQAQKATIT
+504 ANAAKDTQAQKATIT

-556 VDYPATD
+556 VDYPPTD

-583 EIVKDGAKK
+583 EIVNDGAKK
-592 IISLRFPAN
+592 IISLTFPAN
-601 TKTEIL
+601 TKTESL

-614 ATGSYTDFQD
+614 ATGSDIDFQD

-630 TQDAGQVVNASITG
+630 TQAAGKVVNASISS

-659 TITIKG
+659 TVTIKG
-665 TDLDKAKLVTKLFK
+665 TDLDKATLVTKLFK
-679 VEDGTETEVKLGDYM
+679 VENGVEKEVKLDDYM
-694 SGSFSGRGEVQ
+694 TDKFAGEGIAL
-705 SASFIF
+705 SAPFTF
-711 PKVDKDTE
+711 PKVDKDTT

-727 NGNTFVEKAIHQT
+727 GTNFVEKTIYQT

-746 PTVSLVPKKVFTIS
+746 ETEALEPKKVFTIH
-760 DHSLVVDF
+760 DDTLVVDF

-779 IMKNVHI
+779 IMNNVHI
-786 IAGSNTINLNEGDKV
+786 LAGSDTVNIGPDDKV
-801 TIDGNTLHIDFKEPI
+801 TFDGNTLRIDFKNPI
-816 FKDAKAYKL
+816 FKDKKKAYKMA
-825 VVDARAFKLKSD
+825 VGARTFKLFNEKENREK
-837 TENKAFEQTITR
+837 ENKAFESIIHL
-849 DTPYIEDAE
+849 DGPYIEDAK
-858 FEQGYKLESEGG
+858 FEQGYKLESAGG
-870 KVVLKLKGYNLP
+870 EVVLKLTGYNLP
-882 EDLKVKILE
+882 DNLKVRIRE
-891 NNKEKTDLKV
+891 NNKEKTELK
-901 TPEITGSPNEKTIT
+901 EIPIKIEGNANERTIT
-915 FNVPENTT
+915 FDAPANTT
-923 DRVQSYSVLVS
+923 NRVQSYSILVS

-978 GNADDGDITHTNLP
+978 GNVEGKDITHTNLP

-1007 NLNADHTRLRLID
+1007 NLNADHTRLRLKD

-1074 DKWPGYEEGTTFKY
+1074 DNWKGYEEGTTFEY
-1088 EVAPDGVNFDS
+1088 EVAPDGVNFDTK
-1099 EVTVTAT
+1099 VTVTAT
-1106 VRFDHEDSKKD
+1106 VRFDNEDSKKD
-1117 IDKELTDVIVRHVDK
+1117 LKPLLTDVIVRHVDK
-1132 NGKDIVPAEKVKA
+1132 DGKDIVPAEKVKA
-1145 YNHLHPC
+1145 YSHLHPC
-1152 DLQKLLPLRDKDGFK
+1152 DLQMLLPLRDKDGFR
-1167 KDFEGYKVADTD
+1167 KDFEGYKVPDTN
-1179 EIVKG
+1179 EIVQGKTG
-1184 MEGPNHYGPAYY
+1184 LNDYGPAYY

-1209 EIVLVYGKAEKPG
+1209 EIVLVYGKTEKPV
-1222 DPSTPSNPSNP
+1222 DPSNPSDPTNPSNP

-1252 ILPSAQTK
+1252 ILPSTPA
-1260 NEAKKEPK
+1260 NNGAKPEEKP
-1268 KEANTAPTK
+1268 APTT
-1277 GYIAGYPDHTFR
+1277 GYIKGYPDHTFR

-1311 VDSTKPDF
+1311 ADNAKPDF

-1347 KPNQPITR
+1347 KPDQPITR

-1360 ILSHVLKDE
+1360 ILSHVLKDT
-1369 TAPNPFKDTAGHWA
+1369 TASNPFKDTAGHWA
-1383 KDAIDKA
+1383 EDAIDKA

-1420 RTFRLQKTVVDNPF
+1420 RTFRLQKTVMDNPF
-1434 TDISPDHWAYND
+1434 TDITSDHWAYSD